1 MKAPLESDLITD
13 SHPDR
18 DDAYDDLIQIGVP
31 LDPISA
37 TRKTKGS
44 LDHLPDYMVDLVTQ
58 AQQKG
63 APLDV
68 EKLANF
74 SKKDILAVLKYY
86 FKEDAEKDEPE

>member
-13 SHPDR
+13 THPDR
-18 DDAYDDLIQIGVP
+18 DDAYQNLIEIGAP
-31 LDPISA
+31 LDAISA
-37 TRKTKGS
+37 TRKTKAA
-44 LDHLPDYMVDLVTQ
+44 LDDLPDYMSDLLLQ

-68 EKLANF
+68 DKLANF

-86 FKEDAEKDEPE
+86 FKEDAQKDESE